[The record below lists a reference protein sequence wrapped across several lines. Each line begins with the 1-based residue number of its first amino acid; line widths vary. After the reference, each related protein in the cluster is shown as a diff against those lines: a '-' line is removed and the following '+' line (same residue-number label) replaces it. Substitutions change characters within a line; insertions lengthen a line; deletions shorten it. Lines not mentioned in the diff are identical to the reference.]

1 MATLDQLDKARMP
14 KHIAIIM
21 DGNGRWAK
29 AQGQDRSAGHKAGIG
44 ALHNVLEAA
53 GRANIKYL
61 TVYTFSTE
69 NWNRPK
75 EEVDALMNLIAWG
88 IDKEKEE
95 LIEKNV
101 RLRILGDI
109 DRMPDFAR
117 IKTQEVMEA
126 TAANTGITL
135 VVAFNYGSRLEIAS
149 AMKDIARKVKQGEL
163 DVDDINEQ
171 TIADHLF
178 TAGMPEPEL
187 LIRTGGEQ
195 RISNYLLWQ
204 IAYTELYFCNTYW
217 PDFGAS
223 ELYDAILDYQS
234 RERRFGKTSEQVKTT
249 APALREGE

>member
-1 MATLDQLDKARMP
+1 MATLEQLDKSRMP
-14 KHIAIIM
+14 KHVAIIM

-29 AQGQDRSAGHKAGIG
+29 AQGKDRSEGHKAGIG

-53 GRANIKYL
+53 GKAGIKYL

-95 LIEKNV
+95 LIRKGV
-101 RLRILGDI
+101 RLQILGDI
-109 DRMPDFAR
+109 DRMPEFAR
-117 IKTQEVMEA
+117 TKTLQCMEEA
-126 TAANTGITL
+126 KDGKVITL
-135 VVAFNYGSRLEIAS
+135 VVAFNYGSRNELAGT
-149 AMKDIARKVKQGEL
+149 MQRIARKIQAGEL
-163 DVDDINEQ
+163 SADEITEQ
-171 TIADHLF
+171 TISDNLQ
-178 TAGMPEPEL
+178 TAGMPDPEL

-204 IAYTELYFCNTYW
+204 IAYSELYFCDTFW

-223 ELYDAILDYQS
+223 ELYDAILDYQG
-234 RERRFGKTSEQVKTT
+234 RERRFGKTSAQVQEEEK
-249 APALREGE
+249 LK